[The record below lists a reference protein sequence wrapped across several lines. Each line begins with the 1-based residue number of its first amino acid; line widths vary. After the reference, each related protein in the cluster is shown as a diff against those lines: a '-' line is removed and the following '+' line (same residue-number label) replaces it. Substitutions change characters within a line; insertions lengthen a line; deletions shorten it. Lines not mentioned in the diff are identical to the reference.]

1 MAMRPLSRAAPL
13 FAGALLSFAAAAQT
27 SDATAVLLSDI
38 ETHRVT
44 VHDGSSAV
52 QVVGRVSPATPVVSG
67 EVHVWATLS
76 PVQALVPLA
85 DPAGGLDVGPALG
98 GAVEP
103 GLPAEVA
110 LRSVYPNPLTSR
122 ARIPFELPEAARARV
137 AVYDAL
143 GREVAVLVD
152 GEAPAGWHEA
162 PLDALR
168 LAPGL
173 YHVRLSVGTFV
184 GTTRFT
190 VVR

>member
-1 MAMRPLSRAAPL
+1 MRPLSRAAPL
-13 FAGALLSFAAAAQT
+13 FAGALLSFASVAQP
-27 SDATAVLLSDI
+27 SDATAVLLSDV

-44 VHDGSSAV
+44 VHNGSSAV

-67 EVHVWATLS
+67 EVHVWATLA
-76 PVQALVPLA
+76 PVRAFVPLA
-85 DPAGGLDVGPALG
+85 DPTGGPDVAPALG
-98 GAVEP
+98 AAVEA
-103 GLPAEVA
+103 GLPTEVA
-110 LRSVYPNPLTSR
+110 LRSVYPNPLTTR
-122 ARIPFELPEAARARV
+122 ARIPFELPETARARV

-143 GREVAVLVD
+143 GREVAVVVD
-152 GEAPAGWHEA
+152 GETVAGWHEA